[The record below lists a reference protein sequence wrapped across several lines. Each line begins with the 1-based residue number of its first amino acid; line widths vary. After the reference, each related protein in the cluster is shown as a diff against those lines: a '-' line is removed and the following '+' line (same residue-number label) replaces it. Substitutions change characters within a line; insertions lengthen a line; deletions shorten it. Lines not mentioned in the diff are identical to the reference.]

1 MIGFNDTN
9 ERGEALCA
17 WAETC
22 ITDAEEACLRRLAA
36 ILGLRPG
43 NDITLSSTRGKLPD
57 CAVFDIGHLLV
68 GDTMAF
74 PASKHAFR
82 AQLDLFNRSRPA
94 LQRWLGR
101 LLSNLPIGP
110 WQGRSNDLEPD
121 TNVELLRIAPETDA
135 ISDVEIA
142 TLGGDKDGKGGV
154 EVFTATVL
162 LDVVFST
169 KEQPKE

>member
-1 MIGFNDTN
+1 MN
-9 ERGEALCA
+9 EPDPGRDAARCAQGES
-17 WAETC
+17 C
-22 ITDAEEACLRRLAA
+22 IIEAEEACVKRLAA

-43 NDITLSSTRGKLPD
+43 VDATVATTRGKTAE

-101 LLSNLPIGP
+101 LLANLPVGP
-110 WQGRSNDLEPD
+110 WQGRSNDLEAD

-135 ISDVEIA
+135 IGDVEVA

-169 KEQPKE
+169 KEKE